1 MAQGLRPSGKAWEA
15 YKKKELAYT
24 KKHGK
29 SSGNY
34 FIFNGQRWRLDN
46 KGRGQYYAKSVDV
59 KNEENKKVDTSRDLM
74 ISNQTASDVD
84 QSRTAAKTARIN
96 LKGDEAHH
104 INPLYRVEK
113 GLIAKYGYIPDDKR
127 EEFAKQGMFFGDDP
141 RNIMGA
147 APPKHK
153 GIHSED
159 AAMDNALKKQT
170 NKPAPTVL
178 DLVNN
183 PQKKFAIYEVGGG
196 VTTKLI
202 PKAAKSAAKFVPVA
216 GSGMVFAEFGQR
228 AATAAVKPTA
238 LNLLQA
244 TISGLESAAEG
255 VSLASYGS
263 GVAAPV
269 GAIADGVSMSLGLV
283 NGAIDSVKDLSGVT
297 PSTPSKRR
305 TRRLP

>member
-59 KNEENKKVDTSRDLM
+59 KNEENKKVNTSRDLM

-104 INPLYRVEK
+104 INPLYRVEN

-283 NGAIDSVKDLSGVT
+283 NGAIDSAKDLSGVT
-297 PSTPSKRR
+297 ISTPSKRR
-305 TRRLP
+305 PRRLP

>member
-34 FIFNGQRWRLDN
+34 FIFNGERWRLDN
-46 KGRGQYYAKSVDV
+46 KGRGQYFAKSVDV
-59 KNEENKKVDTSRDLM
+59 KNKENKKVDKSRNLM
-74 ISNQTASDVD
+74 INNQTASDVD
-84 QSRTAAKTARIN
+84 RARTAAKTARIN

-104 INPLYRVEK
+104 INPLYRVEN
-113 GLIAKYGYIPDDKR
+113 GLIAKYGYIPDDIR

-141 RNIMGA
+141 RNVMGA
-147 APPKHK
+147 APPKHS

-159 AAMDNALKKQT
+159 AAMDRALKKQT

-183 PQKKFAIYEVGGG
+183 PQKRFATYEVGGG
-196 VTTKLI
+196 VTTRLI

-297 PSTPSKRR
+297 PPTTSKRR
-305 TRRLP
+305 PRRLP

>member
-34 FIFNGQRWRLDN
+34 FIFDDQRWRLDP

-59 KNEENKKVDTSRDLM
+59 KNEENKKVDKSRNLM
-74 ISNQTASDVD
+74 INNQTASDVD
-84 QSRTAAKTARIN
+84 RSRTAAKTARIN

-104 INPLYRVEK
+104 INPLYRVEN

-283 NGAIDSVKDLSGVT
+283 NGAIDSAKDLSGVT
-297 PSTPSKRR
+297 ISTPSKRR
-305 TRRLP
+305 PRRLP